1 MKDLTT
7 QEVKSLLSKGEKV
20 LVDFWAPWCG
30 PCKSLI
36 PRLESMSDKYPN
48 VHFVKVNVED
58 NRDFAMELGIRNVPT
73 VVIYN
78 GETIAGKKVGARPD
92 NEYAAII
99 DSMS

>member
-7 QEVKSLLSKGEKV
+7 QEVKSLLSQGEKV

-78 GETIAGKKVGARPD
+78 GETIAGKEVGARPD